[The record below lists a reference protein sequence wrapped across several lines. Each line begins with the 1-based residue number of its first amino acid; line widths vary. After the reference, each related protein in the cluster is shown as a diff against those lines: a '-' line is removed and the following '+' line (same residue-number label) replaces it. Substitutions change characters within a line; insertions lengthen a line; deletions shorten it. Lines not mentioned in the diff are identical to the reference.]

1 MPVRL
6 YNIHIKMKGKIKH
19 IVLVLSFLWMVPSL
33 SFAQLDPTLTAMIL
47 EYTQK
52 AKSQYNSQLEVMAV
66 ETEGHVWLKQEVE
79 ATKNYQEQFDRYI
92 STFRGIISYAA
103 QVYGFYYEINHLTE
117 NMGRLS
123 HQIGDT
129 PVNAIAVAL
138 HHHRNDIY
146 VDIINQSIGIV
157 NTIRQVCIDT
167 KMTEKQRIELV
178 FSIRPQLQQMNRKL
192 AMLTKLVRW
201 SGTVLSNGLCLIG
214 TARLALWKN
223 VWVCGESME
232 EALNQED
239 KKYDYG
245 MVIISN

>member
-1 MPVRL
+1 
-6 YNIHIKMKGKIKH
+6 MKKSLFVI
-19 IVLVLSFLWMVPSL
+19 LLLCLPWLLPSL
-33 SFAQLDPTLTAMIL
+33 VHAQLDPTLTAMIL

-52 AKSQYNSQLEVMAV
+52 AKSQYNTQLETMAV

-79 ATKNYQEQFDRYI
+79 ATKNYQQQFDRYI

-123 HQIGDT
+123 HQIGET
-129 PVNAIAVAL
+129 PVNAVAVAL
-138 HHHRNDIY
+138 HRNRNDIY
-146 VDIINQSIGIV
+146 VDIINRSVGIV

-192 AMLTKLVRW
+192 AMLTKLVRCTTMAQVW
-201 SGTVLSNGLCLIG
+201 YEIEYQSLPHREGKAGIVEESLGAWRVNG
-214 TARLALWKN
+214 RSVKPRR
-223 VWVCGESME
+223 
-232 EALNQED
+232 
-239 KKYDYG
+239 
-245 MVIISN
+245 

>member
-1 MPVRL
+1 MKKSLFVILLLCLPWLLPSPV
-6 YNIHIKMKGKIKH
+6 H
-19 IVLVLSFLWMVPSL
+19 
-33 SFAQLDPTLTAMIL
+33 AQVDPTLTAMIL

-52 AKSQYNSQLEVMAV
+52 AKSQYNTQLETMAV

-79 ATKNYQEQFDRYI
+79 ATKNYQQQFDRYI

-123 HQIGDT
+123 HQIGET
-129 PVNAIAVAL
+129 PVNAVAVAL
-138 HHHRNDIY
+138 HRNRNDIY
-146 VDIINQSIGIV
+146 VDIINRSVGIV

-192 AMLTKLVRW
+192 AMLTKLVRCTTMAQVW
-201 SGTVLSNGLCLIG
+201 YEIEYQSLPHREGKAGIVEECLGAWRVNG
-214 TARLALWKN
+214 RSVKPRR
-223 VWVCGESME
+223 
-232 EALNQED
+232 
-239 KKYDYG
+239 
-245 MVIISN
+245 

>member
-1 MPVRL
+1 MKKSLFVILLLCLPWLLPSPV
-6 YNIHIKMKGKIKH
+6 H
-19 IVLVLSFLWMVPSL
+19 
-33 SFAQLDPTLTAMIL
+33 AQLDPTLTAMIL

-52 AKSQYNSQLEVMAV
+52 AKSQYNTQLETMAV

-79 ATKNYQEQFDRYI
+79 ATKNYQQQFDRYI

-123 HQIGDT
+123 HQIGET
-129 PVNAIAVAL
+129 PVNAVAVAL
-138 HHHRNDIY
+138 HRNRNDIY
-146 VDIINQSIGIV
+146 VDIINRSVGIV

-192 AMLTKLVRW
+192 AMLTKLVRCTTMAQVW
-201 SGTVLSNGLCLIG
+201 YEIEYQSLPHREGKAGIVEECLGAWRVNG
-214 TARLALWKN
+214 RSVKPR
-223 VWVCGESME
+223 
-232 EALNQED
+232 
-239 KKYDYG
+239 K
-245 MVIISN
+245 

>member
-1 MPVRL
+1 MKKSLFVILLLCLPWLLPSPV
-6 YNIHIKMKGKIKH
+6 H
-19 IVLVLSFLWMVPSL
+19 
-33 SFAQLDPTLTAMIL
+33 AQLDPTLTAMIL

-52 AKSQYNSQLEVMAV
+52 AKSQYNTQLETMAV

-79 ATKNYQEQFDRYI
+79 ATKNYQQQFDRYI

-123 HQIGDT
+123 HQIGKT
-129 PVNAIAVAL
+129 PVNAVAVAL
-138 HHHRNDIY
+138 HRNRNDIY
-146 VDIINQSIGIV
+146 VDIINRSVGIV

-192 AMLTKLVRW
+192 AMLTKLVRCTTMAQVW
-201 SGTVLSNGLCLIG
+201 YEIEYQSLPHREGKAGIVEECLGAWRVNG
-214 TARLALWKN
+214 RSVKPRR
-223 VWVCGESME
+223 
-232 EALNQED
+232 
-239 KKYDYG
+239 
-245 MVIISN
+245 

>member
-1 MPVRL
+1 MKKSLFVILLLCLPWLLPSPV
-6 YNIHIKMKGKIKH
+6 H
-19 IVLVLSFLWMVPSL
+19 
-33 SFAQLDPTLTAMIL
+33 AQLDPTLTAMIL

-52 AKSQYNSQLEVMAV
+52 AKSQYNTQLETMAV

-79 ATKNYQEQFDRYI
+79 ATKNYQQQFDRYI

-123 HQIGDT
+123 HQIGEN
-129 PVNAIAVAL
+129 PVNAVAVAL
-138 HHHRNDIY
+138 HRNRNDIY
-146 VDIINQSIGIV
+146 VDIINRSVGIV

-192 AMLTKLVRW
+192 AMLTKLVRCTTMAQVW
-201 SGTVLSNGLCLIG
+201 YEIEYQSLPHREGKAGIVEECLGAWRVNG
-214 TARLALWKN
+214 RSVKPRR
-223 VWVCGESME
+223 
-232 EALNQED
+232 
-239 KKYDYG
+239 
-245 MVIISN
+245 

>member
-1 MPVRL
+1 MKKSLFVILLLCLPWLLPSPV
-6 YNIHIKMKGKIKH
+6 H
-19 IVLVLSFLWMVPSL
+19 
-33 SFAQLDPTLTAMIL
+33 AQLDPTLTAMIL

-52 AKSQYNSQLEVMAV
+52 AKSQYNTQLETMAV

-79 ATKNYQEQFDRYI
+79 ATKNYQRQFDRYI

-123 HQIGDT
+123 HQIGET
-129 PVNAIAVAL
+129 PVNAVAVAL
-138 HHHRNDIY
+138 HRNRNDIY
-146 VDIINQSIGIV
+146 VDIINRSVGIV

-192 AMLTKLVRW
+192 AMLTKLVRCTTMAQVW
-201 SGTVLSNGLCLIG
+201 YEIEYQSLPHREGKAGIVEECLGAWRVNG
-214 TARLALWKN
+214 RSVKPRR
-223 VWVCGESME
+223 
-232 EALNQED
+232 
-239 KKYDYG
+239 
-245 MVIISN
+245 

>member
-1 MPVRL
+1 MKKSLFVILLLCLPWLLPSPV
-6 YNIHIKMKGKIKH
+6 H
-19 IVLVLSFLWMVPSL
+19 
-33 SFAQLDPTLTAMIL
+33 AQLDPTLTAMIL

-52 AKSQYNSQLEVMAV
+52 AKSQYNTQLETMAV

-79 ATKNYQEQFDRYI
+79 ATKNYQQQFDRYI

-123 HQIGDT
+123 RQIGET
-129 PVNAIAVAL
+129 PVNAVAVAL
-138 HHHRNDIY
+138 HRNRNDIY
-146 VDIINQSIGIV
+146 VDIINRSVGIV

-192 AMLTKLVRW
+192 AMLTKLVRCTTMAQVW
-201 SGTVLSNGLCLIG
+201 DEIKYQSLPHREGKAGIVEECLGAWRVNG
-214 TARLALWKN
+214 RSVKPRR
-223 VWVCGESME
+223 
-232 EALNQED
+232 
-239 KKYDYG
+239 
-245 MVIISN
+245 

>member
-1 MPVRL
+1 MKKSLFVILLLCLPWLLPSPV
-6 YNIHIKMKGKIKH
+6 H
-19 IVLVLSFLWMVPSL
+19 
-33 SFAQLDPTLTAMIL
+33 AQLDPTLTAIIL

-52 AKSQYNSQLEVMAV
+52 AKSQYNTQLETMAV

-79 ATKNYQEQFDRYI
+79 ATKNYQQQFDRYI

-123 HQIGDT
+123 HQIGET
-129 PVNAIAVAL
+129 PVNAVAVAL
-138 HHHRNDIY
+138 HRNRNDIY
-146 VDIINQSIGIV
+146 VDIINRSVGIV

-192 AMLTKLVRW
+192 AMLTKLVRCTTMAQVW
-201 SGTVLSNGLCLIG
+201 YEIEYQSLPHREGKAGIVEECLGAWRVNG
-214 TARLALWKN
+214 RSVKPRR
-223 VWVCGESME
+223 
-232 EALNQED
+232 
-239 KKYDYG
+239 
-245 MVIISN
+245 